1 MVTSLYSEIWQTGFD
16 YQFFL
21 LLAVW
26 PQSSN
31 LTTLSLSFAI
41 HILRMK
47 QMIQLCSV
55 RFCKKQMPR
64 WDVSEETAGR
74 ECGKRLQEARNAVKP
89 PGRLNSCKKKK
100 KERERKERKD
110 LRWQGHSKKVLAKFW
125 GVPKSPSTVRNHASP
140 RKGPA
145 SIPLMRWV
153 TGGNSSYKVSS
164 LPNTEMDSVS
174 SGGGPQPIPPLAV
187 RAAHSQALL
196 SPIPT
201 SKGRISLHKT
211 S

>member
-1 MVTSLYSEIWQTGFD
+1 MKWEAVWWSGYDLYSEIWQTGFD

-74 ECGKRLQEARNAVKP
+74 ECGKRLLEARNAVKP

-100 KERERKERKD
+100 KRERGKKEKTSDGRAS
-110 LRWQGHSKKVLAKFW
+110 LRKFW
-125 GVPKSPSTVRNHASP
+125 QNF
-140 RKGPA
+140 
-145 SIPLMRWV
+145 
-153 TGGNSSYKVSS
+153 
-164 LPNTEMDSVS
+164 EEF
-174 SGGGPQPIPPLAV
+174 
-187 RAAHSQALL
+187 L
-196 SPIPT
+196 SPHQLWEIMHHPGKGLPLYPWCAGSLEATAPT
-201 SKGRISLHKT
+201 K
-211 S
+211 